1 MIFQGKR
8 KAGCSQKC
16 TVLSF
21 SKGPREERNWTK
33 VTKLVSGLNSHFIA
47 NSTTN
52 AICGHHYP
60 AHAHKEAVLTAF
72 MGDRHCGRSSHPL
85 ATPLKFSSNTFMCCK
100 NLPLPSGRCF
110 VLFCLIFFFFG
121 LKTLTRK
128 LWKFLSGKEK
138 ALPETGGELPPWF
151 PRMCH
156 VNIITHWMIY
166 VNEHIIVAYIFGYWF
181 Y

>member
-8 KAGCSQKC
+8 KAGCSQRC

-47 NSTTN
+47 DSTTN

-60 AHAHKEAVLTAF
+60 THEEAVLTAF
-72 MGDRHCGRSSHPL
+72 IGGPALRQIPLILLQLLSSSA
-85 ATPLKFSSNTFMCCK
+85 ATLLCAVKPSSA
-100 NLPLPSGRCF
+100 LREVLCF
-110 VLFCLIFFFFG
+110 VLFDFFFY

-151 PRMCH
+151 PHMCH
-156 VNIITHWMIY
+156 VNIIAHWMIY